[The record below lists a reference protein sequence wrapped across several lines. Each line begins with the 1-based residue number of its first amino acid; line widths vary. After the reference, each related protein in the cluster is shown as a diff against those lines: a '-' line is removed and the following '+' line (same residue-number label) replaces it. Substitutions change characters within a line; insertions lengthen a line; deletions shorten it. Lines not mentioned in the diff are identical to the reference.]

1 MERSVDEVGEGHSR
15 RANGRNPPYAEPAV
29 PRVGDT
35 APPGR
40 DVGRGEADSCIAG
53 APIPTTDIDHRGV
66 LSDVEFPE
74 LFDAL
79 HEIEQFVRRNP
90 WPMLALGF
98 AAGYWLSRSK
108 AR

>member
-1 MERSVDEVGEGHSR
+1 MERFVGEVGEGRSR
-15 RANGRNPPYAEPAV
+15 RTGARNPPYPDPAAVGSREAVSPADEVGTGEP
-29 PRVGDT
+29 
-35 APPGR
+35 
-40 DVGRGEADSCIAG
+40 DSCIG
-53 APIPTTDIDHRGV
+53 GPRMPTTELDHRGI
-66 LSDVEFPE
+66 LGDVEFPE

-98 AAGYWLSRSK
+98 AAGYWWSRSK